1 MDSIQGIENLTI
13 DLITQ
18 FNKIIG
24 YQYVE
29 LVLENKM
36 KSIDLGVE
44 ASIIADFCRQ
54 WKIKQLAVFGSA
66 AAGVLRPDSDIDL
79 LVTFA
84 PDADWTMFD
93 HYRME
98 NELTELFARDVDLV
112 NVRALEENPN
122 GIYRQQI
129 LNSAKVVY
137 AA

>member
-1 MDSIQGIENLTI
+1 
-13 DLITQ
+13 
-18 FNKIIG
+18 
-24 YQYVE
+24 
-29 LVLENKM
+29 M
-36 KSIDLGVE
+36 KTLNLGVE
-44 ASIIADFCRQ
+44 ASIIADFCRR

-79 LVTFA
+79 LATFD
-84 PDADWTMFD
+84 PSADWTMFD

-98 NELTELFARDVDLV
+98 NELAELFARDVDLV

-122 GIYRQQI
+122 RIYHQQI

>member
-1 MDSIQGIENLTI
+1 
-13 DLITQ
+13 
-18 FNKIIG
+18 
-24 YQYVE
+24 
-29 LVLENKM
+29 
-36 KSIDLGVE
+36 
-44 ASIIADFCRQ
+44 
-54 WKIKQLAVFGSA
+54 
-66 AAGVLRPDSDIDL
+66 VLRPDSDIDL

-98 NELTELFARDVDLV
+98 NELAELFARDVDLV

-122 GIYRQQI
+122 RIYRQQI

>member
-1 MDSIQGIENLTI
+1 MEA
-13 DLITQ
+13 
-18 FNKIIG
+18 
-24 YQYVE
+24 
-29 LVLENKM
+29 
-36 KSIDLGVE
+36 IDLGVD
-44 ASIIADFCRQ
+44 ASVIADFCRR

-79 LVTFA
+79 LVTFD

-98 NELTELFARDVDLV
+98 NELAELFARDVDLV

-122 GIYRQQI
+122 RIYQQQI
-129 LNSAKVVY
+129 LSSARVVY

>member
-1 MDSIQGIENLTI
+1 MNTENL
-13 DLITQ
+13 
-18 FNKIIG
+18 
-24 YQYVE
+24 
-29 LVLENKM
+29 
-36 KSIDLGVE
+36 GVK
-44 ASIIADFCRQ
+44 ASVIADFCHR
-54 WKIKQLAVFGSA
+54 WKIQQLAVFGSA
-66 AAGVLRPDSDIDL
+66 AGGVLRPDSDIDL

-112 NVRALEENPN
+112 NIRALEENPN
-122 GIYRQQI
+122 PIYHQQI

>member
-1 MDSIQGIENLTI
+1 MNTENL
-13 DLITQ
+13 
-18 FNKIIG
+18 
-24 YQYVE
+24 
-29 LVLENKM
+29 
-36 KSIDLGVE
+36 GVK
-44 ASIIADFCRQ
+44 ASVIADFCHR
-54 WKIKQLAVFGSA
+54 WKIQQLAVFGSA
-66 AAGVLRPDSDIDL
+66 AGGVLRSDSDIDL

-112 NVRALEENPN
+112 NIRALEENPN
-122 GIYRQQI
+122 PIYHQQI

>member
-1 MDSIQGIENLTI
+1 MDPWMENLTI

-18 FNKIIG
+18 FNKIIE

-29 LVLENKM
+29 PVLENKM
-36 KSIDLGVE
+36 ESIDLGVE
-44 ASIIADFCRQ
+44 TSVIANFCRR

-98 NELTELFARDVDLV
+98 NELVELFARDVDLV

-122 GIYRQQI
+122 RIYRQQI
-129 LNSAKVVY
+129 IKSAKVVY